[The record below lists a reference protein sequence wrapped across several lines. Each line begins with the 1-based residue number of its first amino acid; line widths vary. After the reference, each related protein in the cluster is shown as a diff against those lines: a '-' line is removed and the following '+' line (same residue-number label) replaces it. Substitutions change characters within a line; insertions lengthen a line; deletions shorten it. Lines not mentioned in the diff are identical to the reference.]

1 MEKTHNILGLLNPGT
16 PSGGGGFLDSLAGPV
31 LIVGVALALGVII
44 LLIVLAM
51 HHDGGGSSKSR
62 PTHRLTKSKPQAPG
76 EEGERKKRRKR
87 HKRRRRDHRKRNPTL
102 SETGGLPPRD
112 DKKSGDGSS
121 ASGES

>member
-16 PSGGGGFLDSLAGPV
+16 PSGGGGFFDSLAGPFLV
-31 LIVGVALALGVII
+31 VGIALALGVII
-44 LLIVLAM
+44 FLIVLAM
-51 HHDGGGSSKSR
+51 HRDGGGSSKPR
-62 PTHRLTKSKPQAPG
+62 TTHRLTKSKPQAPA
-76 EEGERKKRRKR
+76 EVGERKKRRKR

-102 SETGGLPPRD
+102 SETGGLPPRN

>member
-1 MEKTHNILGLLNPGT
+1 MEKAHNILALLNPGA
-16 PSGGGGFLDSLAGPV
+16 PGGGSVFFDSLAGPV

-51 HHDGGGSSKSR
+51 HRDGGGSSKSR
-62 PTHRLTKSKPQAPG
+62 RTHRLSKSKPQAPG
-76 EEGERKKRRKR
+76 EEGDRKKRRKR

-112 DKKSGDGSS
+112 DKTSDDGSS

>member
-1 MEKTHNILGLLNPGT
+1 MEKAHNILAILNPGT
-16 PSGGGGFLDSLAGPV
+16 PGGGSVFFDSLAGPV

-51 HHDGGGSSKSR
+51 HRDGGGASKSR

-76 EEGERKKRRKR
+76 EDGERKKRRKR

-102 SETGGLPPRD
+102 SETGGLPPQD

-121 ASGES
+121 ASGVS